1 VRAPASGNSTP
12 RLRLLESLRD
22 EAEAAGMTQAE
33 FNELVQDPDLYQL
46 EDKQLNESHK
56 YELPK

>member
-1 VRAPASGNSTP
+1 MAITYDRYGHLMPGN
-12 RLRLLESLRD
+12 